1 MEWAALKRDLLR
13 DGQQGLSCLLR
24 NARRKTMSKLSA
36 LVLIATI
43 ATAASAL
50 PAFAQSFDPDAGTG
64 NIAPFNAAPSA
75 PQTERVAVR
84 QAGHVTAAARQAS
97 GLHAFA
103 MVTAAPGDRVGGV
116 SYDPALTG
124 GGSLGYNQNLANY

>member
-1 MEWAALKRDLLR
+1 
-13 DGQQGLSCLLR
+13 
-24 NARRKTMSKLSA
+24 MSKLSA

-50 PAFAQSFDPDAGTG
+50 PAFAQAFDPEVGTG
-64 NIAPFNAAPSA
+64 NIVSFNAAPPA
-75 PQTERVAVR
+75 PQVQHMAAVR
-84 QAGHVTAAARQAS
+84 QTGRATVATREA

-103 MVTAAPGDRVGGV
+103 MIPGGRVGAGT
-116 SYDPALTG
+116 YDPALTG